1 MRPHTAPTKTPR
13 IRATGTGRFR
23 YVMAMQAM
31 PPVRPTMEPAERS
44 MPSMMMA
51 KLMPMARSIYT
62 DALSRICVKFAMLL
76 KLGVMMNR
84 MIIDAAKIPM
94 GPSPDNFF

>member
-1 MRPHTAPTKTPR
+1 
-13 IRATGTGRFR
+13 
-23 YVMAMQAM
+23 
-31 PPVRPTMEPAERS
+31 
-44 MPSMMMA
+44 MMMA

-76 KLGVMMNR
+76 KLGVIMNR